1 VVITHRVRDG
11 QHAAYEEWLAG
22 IGRACRTYPGH
33 LDWQIFRP
41 LVGLSTS
48 YTVVIRFDQAAH
60 LKQWM
65 ESVDRAEWI
74 ARAAPML
81 AQDDDYSIHSG
92 LDFWFLP
99 QGAKVKIPVRWKQF
113 LITWSAIFP
122 LGLAVPLIVIPI
134 MRRLGLADVRPL
146 TTFVTTG
153 IIVALMVYVVMP
165 RYTRLVRRWLSQ

>member
-1 VVITHRVRDG
+1 
-11 QHAAYEEWLAG
+11 
-22 IGRACRTYPGH
+22 
-33 LDWQIFRP
+33 
-41 LVGLSTS
+41 
-48 YTVVIRFDQAAH
+48 
-60 LKQWM
+60 
-65 ESVDRAEWI
+65 
-74 ARAAPML
+74 ML

-122 LGLAVPLIVIPI
+122 LGLAVPLIVVPI

-153 IIVALMVYVVMP
+153 IVVAMMVYVVMP
-165 RYTRLVRRWLSQ
+165 RYTRLVRRWLFE